1 MGETVKTKKGKGF
14 SSPLLMAISLIA
26 ASVGTGNIWRFPR
39 VAASNGGAAFII
51 AYVIIMLV
59 AVIPVMMGE
68 HAIGR
73 ATRKGLPGAFRD
85 FMGSKKATW
94 FGSFVEWIVIITIA
108 YYTVVVAWI
117 FYYLYLTITGGCFV
131 EDKSALF
138 ATVCEHNVATLVLY
152 VLIQAFCAWG
162 AYKGVKAI
170 ETSTKI
176 LLPILFGCVIVLAVR
191 TVTLPGAT
199 SGLNFLFNLNPKDLL
214 NYKMWL
220 EALTQCLWSAGP
232 GWGVCIAYGVYAKKK
247 DDVVLSTTVQGF
259 GDMSVALLAGVA
271 IIPGLFAYLGEEG
284 ALAACASG
292 NNGLA
297 FIALTGVFEQMT
309 GGRIFACVFWI
320 ALICASITSI
330 IAMYSIVV
338 QPLADAGFSKKKSI
352 LIMAV
357 LTIALGIPS
366 CWSNFV
372 FSNQDFVVG
381 QGMVIGAVFSG
392 IALLKFGPEK
402 VRTKLLNHPYTSMKI
417 GKRFN
422 WGAAVLLP
430 ILAIV
435 MFVWWC
441 VLYIGWE
448 PNWWDPFGMYSLG
461 SMVWQLGIPMIL
473 FAIFNKKIAASA
485 GEKVFNGEEYPDIVD
500 NGFNS

>member
-1 MGETVKTKKGKGF
+1 
-14 SSPLLMAISLIA
+14 MAVSLIA

-39 VAASNGGAAFII
+39 VAASNGGSAFII
-51 AYVIIMLV
+51 AYILIMLV

-94 FGSFVEWIVIITIA
+94 FGTFVEWIVIITIA

-117 FYYLYLTITGGCFV
+117 FKYLYMTITGACFV
-131 EDKSALF
+131 TDKAALF
-138 ATVCEHNVATLVLY
+138 DSVSNHDFSIVIIY

-162 AYKGVKAI
+162 AYKGIKAI

-176 LLPILFGCVIVLAVR
+176 LLPILFGCVIVLACR
-191 TVTLPGAT
+191 TISLPGA
-199 SGLNFLFNLNPKDLL
+199 SAGLNFLFDLNPTDLL
-214 NYKMWL
+214 NYKVWL

-232 GWGVCIAYGVYAKKK
+232 GWGICIAYGVYAKKK

-271 IIPGLFAYLGEEG
+271 IIPGLFAFLGEEG

-297 FIALTGVFEQMT
+297 FIALTGVFEQMP
-309 GGRIFACVFWI
+309 GGRVFACLFWL
-320 ALICASITSI
+320 ALICASITSV

-338 QPLADAGFSKKKSI
+338 QPLADAGMPKKKST

-357 LTIALGIPS
+357 LTIVLGIPS
-366 CWSNFV
+366 CWSIDFFN
-372 FSNQDFVVG
+372 NQDFVVG
-381 QGMVIGAVFSG
+381 MGMVIGAVFSCL
-392 IALLKFGPEK
+392 ALWKYGAEK
-402 VRTKLLNHPYTSMKI
+402 VRTNLLNHPNTGMVI
-417 GKRFN
+417 GKRWT
-422 WGAAVLLP
+422 WGAILICP
-430 ILAIV
+430 ILAVI
-435 MFVWWC
+435 MFLWWC
-441 VLYIGWE
+441 VLSVGWN
-448 PNWWDPFGMYSLG
+448 PDWWNPLGIYSLG
-461 SMVWQLGIPMIL
+461 TMVVQLGGAGLI
-473 FAIFNKKIAASA
+473 FWIFNNKIAESA
-485 GEKVFNGEEYPDIVD
+485 GPKVFDGENYPDVVD
-500 NGFNS
+500 NGFN